1 MTNRRIEKRL
11 KELKK
16 AIEDENIS
24 YGEFAELQSLRKY
37 IKDDEVLEEW
47 AGIPEK
53 TIKEYIDYLGYAVEE
68 GYVDEDVAKE
78 IIDNEEWEKVEEM
91 MFKAEELANEKGD

>member
-1 MTNRRIEKRL
+1 MTNKKVEKRL
-11 KELKK
+11 KELK
-16 AIEDENIS
+16 
-24 YGEFAELQSLRKY
+24 
-37 IKDDEVLEEW
+37 EW
-47 AGIPEK
+47 DGIPEK

>member
-53 TIKEYIDYLGYAVEE
+53 TIKEYIDYLGYAVENINDIYYQDVYEDYME
-68 GYVDEDVAKE
+68 GKIFGEDRWVEDED
-78 IIDNEEWEKVEEM
+78 
-91 MFKAEELANEKGD
+91 GDYKLI